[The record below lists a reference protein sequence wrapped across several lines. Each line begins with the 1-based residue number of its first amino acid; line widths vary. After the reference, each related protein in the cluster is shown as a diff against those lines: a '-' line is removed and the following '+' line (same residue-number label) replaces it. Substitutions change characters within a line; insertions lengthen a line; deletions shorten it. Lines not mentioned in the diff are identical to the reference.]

1 LVDKALEER
10 MGLAQDISS
19 LILSLR
25 KKVGINVR
33 QPLGKALIPVL
44 DKNFK
49 ERVEKIKD
57 LILSETNIKEIE
69 YISDTSGIISK
80 KIKPNFKALGPKVGK
95 DMKVVAEALNTL
107 SQLDISR
114 FESEG
119 KINIPGTSYQIDV
132 EDVEILAEDVPG
144 WQVANI
150 GALTVALDIT
160 ISEDLKQEGISREL
174 VNRIQNMRK
183 DKGFEV
189 TDKIN
194 VQVQDHPY
202 VSEALKNNLSYICA
216 EILADSLELVNELHG
231 GEVVNIDE
239 HDLMILIKKG

>member
-1 LVDKALEER
+1 
-10 MGLAQDISS
+10 
-19 LILSLR
+19 
-25 KKVGINVR
+25 
-33 QPLGKALIPVL
+33 
-44 DKNFK
+44 
-49 ERVEKIKD
+49 
-57 LILSETNIKEIE
+57 
-69 YISDTSGIISK
+69 
-80 KIKPNFKALGPKVGK
+80 
-95 DMKVVAEALNTL
+95 MKVVAEALNTL

-119 KINIPGTSYQIDV
+119 KINIPGTTYQIDV